1 MFFLPRSGLLEH
13 LCSAERKEHA
23 PADTRRYKPR
33 RAKTYLSDQAHGGI
47 CMVTSPTFLYRAF
60 EEEQHA
66 EDFVKLGKFRLGLM
80 DTYKSIEDRSRRD
93 RREGMSSSY
102 VKTSVTEVKI
112 SRETNEVIG
121 TESVPGRLHVRGT
134 FIEPIYLLCTSGP
147 TVDLTRLKKELGSWV
162 VRINNPSCFLSE
174 LCNAI
179 PTNPNIEL
187 GKCSMEAVSYT
198 KDEDV
203 DIDPDSF
210 ESVGLNW
217 IQKPRDLDWQCEYRY
232 VVKTRRVV
240 GREPDSH
247 LFYDFNAAILY
258 AEILKAHL

>member
-1 MFFLPRSGLLEH
+1 MLP
-13 LCSAERKEHA
+13 
-23 PADTRRYKPR
+23 
-33 RAKTYLSDQAHGGI
+33 
-47 CMVTSPTFLYRAF
+47 SPTFLYRAF
-60 EEEQHA
+60 DKDQYA
-66 EDFVKLGKFRLGLM
+66 EDFVKLGRFRLGLM
-80 DTYKSIEDRSRRD
+80 DTYKSIEDRSRQD
-93 RREGMSSSY
+93 SLEGESSSY
-102 VKTSVTEVKI
+102 VKTNVTEIKI

-134 FIEPIYLLCTSGP
+134 FIEPIYLLCTAGP
-147 TVDLTRLKKELGSWV
+147 TVDLTHLRKEFGSWV
-162 VRINNPSCFLSE
+162 VRINNPSRFLSE

-210 ESVGLNW
+210 EAVRLNW
-217 IQKPRDLDWQCEYRY
+217 IQKPRDLCWQCEYRY

-240 GREPDSH
+240 GREPDPY
-247 LFYDFNAAILY
+247 LFYDFNAPILY
-258 AEILKAHL
+258 AEILKARL